1 MISEMISGFFVNA
14 MGSLMPTL
22 LASGITYLLLMTVSE
37 RSLAHRT
44 LLFTFL
50 LIWMGATVIGYI
62 VVANNTIYII
72 FAFAVIGT
80 LLLLFGKKKQS
91 KTDTRDQEPEDSA

>member
-1 MISEMISGFFVNA
+1 MITGFFVNA

-44 LLFTFL
+44 LLFAFL
-50 LIWMGATVIGYI
+50 SIWMGATAIGYI
-62 VVANNTIYII
+62 VVANNTVYIV
-72 FAFAVIGT
+72 FAFAVLGT
-80 LLLLFGKKKQS
+80 LLLLVGKKKQS
-91 KTDTRDQEPEDSA
+91 ETDTKDQEPDEPK